1 MKSMIGASAKM
12 YGQREVHVTREST
25 NISSPKEEMQ
35 IVAFKNLAKE
45 TDSNLNSV
53 YVFKR
58 SQKKPFGATVER
70 LSALDRT

>member
-1 MKSMIGASAKM
+1 MA
-12 YGQREVHVTREST
+12 HVTLES
-25 NISSPKEEMQ
+25 IDMSSLKEEMQ
-35 IVAFKNLAKE
+35 IVGSKNLAKE
-45 TDSNLNSV
+45 TVSNLNSV

>member
-1 MKSMIGASAKM
+1 MTLETIDM
-12 YGQREVHVTREST
+12 
-25 NISSPKEEMQ
+25 SSPKEEMQ
-35 IVAFKNLAKE
+35 IVCSKNLAKE
-45 TDSNLNSV
+45 TVFNLNSV